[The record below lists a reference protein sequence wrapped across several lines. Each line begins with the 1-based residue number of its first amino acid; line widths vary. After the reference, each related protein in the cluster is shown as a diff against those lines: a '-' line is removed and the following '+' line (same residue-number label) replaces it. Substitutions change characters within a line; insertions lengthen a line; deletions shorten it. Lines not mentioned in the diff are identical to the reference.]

1 MRAMEDGERKRLLEA
16 GRAAFNLG
24 QFYDAHE
31 HWEDVWNEADDP
43 DRRWIQ
49 GMIQVA
55 TGLHKV
61 SGDKRG
67 PARTLLEKALG
78 KLADAP
84 AAFEGMDLASM
95 KRETE
100 TALAA
105 LERGERPDP
114 RLVRLRKAT

>member
-1 MRAMEDGERKRLLEA
+1 MRRVDAEERQRLMEA
-16 GRAAFNLG
+16 GRGAFNRG
-24 QFYDAHE
+24 EFYDAHE

-49 GMIQVA
+49 GLIQVA

-67 PARTLLEKALG
+67 PARTLLEKALA

-84 AAFEGMDLASM
+84 AAFSGYDVATL
-95 KRETE
+95 KREAE
-100 TALAA
+100 EALAT
-105 LERGERPDP
+105 LVRGQLPDP
-114 RLVRLRKAT
+114 RVVRLRKAT